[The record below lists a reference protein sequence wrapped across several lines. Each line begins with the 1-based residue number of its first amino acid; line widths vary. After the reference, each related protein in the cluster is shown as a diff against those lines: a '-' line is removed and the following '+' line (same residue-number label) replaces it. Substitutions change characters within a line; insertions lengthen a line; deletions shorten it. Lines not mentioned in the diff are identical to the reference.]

1 MENFMSAGRLSL
13 SRAILERVCRPVS
26 DQDQQEAMAEIRA
39 LLEAPE
45 GAMSAHDAVMP
56 MEWVDGRPKL
66 AGYVPHW
73 QAEKF
78 LAGQG
83 RSFSVCPP
91 QHSDTSQDMA
101 VYYFPDQLSK
111 PE

>member
-1 MENFMSAGRLSL
+1 MSAGRLSL
-13 SRAILERVCRPVS
+13 SRALLERVCRPVS

-45 GAMSAHDAVMP
+45 GAMPANDGVLP
-56 MEWVDGRPKL
+56 VEWDNGNPKL
-66 AGYVPHW
+66 AGYVPQW

-91 QHSDTSQDMA
+91 QHSDVAQDMA
-101 VYYFPDQLSK
+101 VYYYPDQLRK